1 MKTTSESAENK
12 DMKRY
17 VTENAQTNE
26 YLQHFPHTM
35 VILRCEWNGHTFE
48 ASGHS
53 ECGPD
58 GHMGQGSGHDHR
70 QGPGA
75 QDAGRQ
81 DHALP

>member
-1 MKTTSESAENK
+1 MKNASSGVRKEIKQYVGKSAAP
-12 DMKRY
+12 
-17 VTENAQTNE
+17 TQ
-26 YLQHFPHTM
+26 YLQSFPHTM
-35 VILRCEWNGHTFE
+35 VIMTCEWNGHTFE